1 MSDQKEQLEREV
13 TLAQQGKV
21 ILNNPAFKQALVIRK
36 AQIFE
41 VFCNT
46 KKDQEDV
53 REEAWRTM
61 KNMDALEQY
70 FNEMLSTGKM
80 AESTLESM
88 KEE

>member
-70 FNEMLSTGKM
+70 FKEMLATGKM
-80 AESTLESM
+80 AEVTL
-88 KEE
+88 KANEE

>member
-36 AQIFE
+36 AQIFD

-70 FNEMLSTGKM
+70 FKEMLATGKM
-80 AESTLESM
+80 AEVTL
-88 KEE
+88 KANEE

>member
-1 MSDQKEQLEREV
+1 MSDQEEQLEREV

>member
-1 MSDQKEQLEREV
+1 VSDETDQLKREV
-13 TLAQQGKV
+13 ALAAEGKQV
-21 ILNNPAFKQALVIRK
+21 LNNPAFKNALVIRR
-36 AQIFE
+36 AQIFD

>member
-1 MSDQKEQLEREV
+1 MSEQEEQLKREV
-13 TLAQQGKV
+13 TLAQQGKA

-70 FNEMLSTGKM
+70 FQQMLETGKM
-80 AESTLESM
+80 AKTTLESM

>member
-36 AQIFE
+36 AQIFD
-41 VFCNT
+41 VFCST

-70 FNEMLSTGKM
+70 FKEMLATGKM
-80 AESTLESM
+80 AEVTL
-88 KEE
+88 KANEE